1 MTKTRARSLAG
12 LTVLLITTT
21 AALIW
26 LAALQPEL
34 GDQLRNRFQSHW
46 PVLPSP
52 AAGQSG
58 PLGTVSVRVDP
69 QAVGP
74 KISPLIYGVAGADP
88 QVVRALGATLDRW
101 GGNPSSTYNWANGHA
116 WNAGRDW
123 EFRNTN
129 YSGQGGSAAD
139 AAVGDAR
146 SAGAVPLL
154 TVPTLGFVARNDD
167 NQTRSRNV
175 PGQGGPPLRA
185 GSPAIGGYDPTANRQ
200 ATSLPSFAR
209 KPGPLI
215 EAPNPNSQAVYQ
227 NEWVHHLVA
236 QFGLASGGGVQ
247 YYAMDNEPDL
257 WSTSHTD
264 LHPTRMSYEDML
276 ANFEEYASM
285 VKELDPGAEVL
296 GPDVSGWTGYMYS
309 DLDRGSD
316 NFATHADRTAHGG
329 DPFLAWWL
337 GQVARADAARGQRT
351 LGLLDVHY
359 YPQAEGVFSQASDP
373 ATQALRIRSVR
384 SLYDRDYRD
393 ESWIDEQVALIPRL
407 KDWINQR
414 YPGTGL
420 AITEYNWG
428 GERDASGAV
437 ALAEVLGTFGRE
449 GVQLASYWTYPPP
462 DSPAGAA
469 FRLYRNYDGQ
479 GGVFGD
485 VSLPAA
491 AGDSAIA
498 AYAARHSDGGEVDV
512 ILANQ
517 STTQPARVSV
527 ATGGG
532 TYHAT
537 QFAVSPGSSRIQPSA
552 MASPGTTVTLPP
564 LGLSLVRLTPG

>member
-12 LTVLLITTT
+12 LMVLLITTA
-21 AALIW
+21 AALVW
-26 LAALQPEL
+26 LAALQPEM
-34 GDQLRNRFQSHW
+34 GDQLRSRFQSHW
-46 PVLPSP
+46 PVLPSA
-52 AAGQSG
+52 AAGQNG
-58 PLGTVSVRVDP
+58 PPGTVSVQVDP
-69 QAVGP
+69 KAVGP
-74 KISPLIYGVAGADP
+74 RISPLIYGVAAADP
-88 QVVRALGATLDRW
+88 QVVRALGATLDRS
-101 GGNPSSTYNWANGHA
+101 GGNPSSTYNWVNGHA

-185 GSPAIGGYDPTANRQ
+185 GSPAIGGYDPAANRQ

-209 KPGPLI
+209 KPGPL
-215 EAPNPNSQAVYQ
+215 ATTPSQNSQAVYQ
-227 NEWVHHLVA
+227 NEWVHHLVT
-236 QFGLASGGGVQ
+236 QFGLASAGGVQ

-257 WSTSHTD
+257 WSSSHTD
-264 LHPTRMSYEDML
+264 LHPARMSYDDML
-276 ANFEEYASM
+276 ANFEEYATM
-285 VKELDPGAEVL
+285 VKEQDPSAEVL

-316 NFATHADRTAHGG
+316 NFATHADRAAHGG

-337 GQVARADAARGQRT
+337 GQVARADAARGHRT

-384 SLYDRDYRD
+384 SLYDRGYRD
-393 ESWIDEQVALIPRL
+393 ESWIADQVALIPRL

-479 GGVFGD
+479 GGAFGD
-485 VSLPAA
+485 VSLPAV
-491 AGDSAIA
+491 AGNSLIA

-552 MASPGTTVTLPP
+552 MASPGTAVTLPP